1 MPTRY
6 EVDIERGVAFIFY
19 WGDVTFDDDLTV
31 IRMLRQDARVQPHFR
46 TLVDCTRVTT
56 MDCGFDRGMSLVE
69 AYRSGWSGPR
79 TARIALYVP
88 QRNAVYGVLRQL
100 EAMAGADG
108 RLRLFTD
115 LAEARAW
122 VGLPPDGRGDG

>member
-6 EVDIERGVAFIFY
+6 EIDEALQTAFSCCWGVLTIEESLAAMRTRRVDPRF
-19 WGDVTFDDDLTV
+19 
-31 IRMLRQDARVQPHFR
+31 RPHFR

-56 MDCGFDRGMSLVE
+56 MDRGFDRGMSLVE

-115 LAEARAW
+115 MAEARAW
-122 VGLPPDGRGDG
+122 IGLPPA